1 MAVAAPPTPQA
12 LAPPLRAGLRR
23 TAVVVVGVVALLGA
37 VAASLALGAVQIPL
51 AGVIDVLGGHGDPID
66 REILVQLRFPRTV
79 TAIAVGAA
87 LGVAGALLQAALAN
101 PLASP
106 DVIGVTGGAGFGA
119 MLVILLAPAQIALL
133 PVSAMVFGLV
143 AAGMVAAIAWSGV
156 NRGGVGRLILAG
168 IAVGAMFTAATS
180 MLMALYPSRV
190 PSAVMWLAGGLV
202 SEGWRS
208 MEVVAPYLVVALIA
222 AVALVRPL
230 NRLALGDD
238 VAASLGARPQ
248 LIRLLAVLT
257 AAVLAS
263 AAAALAGLLGFLGIV
278 VPHAVRLAA
287 GTSSNGYVVPVSALC
302 GAALLTAG
310 DVVAR
315 TIKAPL
321 ELPVGPMMVVLGVP
335 LFLWLLRKAV

>member
-1 MAVAAPPTPQA
+1 MAIAAPPADA
-12 LAPPLRAGLRR
+12 LAPPVRASVRR
-23 TAVVVVGVVALLGA
+23 AAVVVVAVVALVAA
-37 VAASLALGAVQIPL
+37 VAASFAFGAVKIPL
-51 AGVIDVLGGHGDPID
+51 SGIFDVLGGGGDPID
-66 REILVQLRFPRTV
+66 REILLELRLPRTV

-119 MLVILLAPAQIALL
+119 MLVILLVPSQVALL
-133 PVSAMVFGLV
+133 PVSALVFGMV
-143 AAGMVAAIAWSGV
+143 AAGMVATIAWTGV

-180 MLMALYPSRV
+180 MMMALFPSRV

-208 MEVVAPYLVVALIA
+208 MEVVAPYLVVAFVGAIL
-222 AVALVRPL
+222 LVRPL
-230 NRLALGDD
+230 GRLALGDD
-238 VAASLGARPQ
+238 VAASLGAKPR
-248 LIRLLAVLT
+248 LIRLLAVLA

-263 AAAALAGLLGFLGIV
+263 ASAALAGLLGFLGIV
-278 VPHAVRLAA
+278 VPHAVRMAA
-287 GTSSNGYVVPVSALC
+287 GTASTAYVIPVSALV

-310 DVVAR
+310 DVFAR

-321 ELPVGPMMVVLGVP
+321 ELPVGPMMVALGVP
-335 LFLWLLRKAV
+335 LFLWLLRRAV